1 MAFPPNPNAAPPAP
15 PAPTPQG
22 KTLAD
27 VSAQGTTQG
36 APVAQ
41 ISKGPPQAPAGGP
54 VPGRPVVA
62 PHFGAPSVG
71 THPSAS
77 PNAQGN
83 PTYGMGNG

>member
-1 MAFPPNPNAAPPAP
+1 MAFPPNAAPPAP

-71 THPSAS
+71 THPPAS